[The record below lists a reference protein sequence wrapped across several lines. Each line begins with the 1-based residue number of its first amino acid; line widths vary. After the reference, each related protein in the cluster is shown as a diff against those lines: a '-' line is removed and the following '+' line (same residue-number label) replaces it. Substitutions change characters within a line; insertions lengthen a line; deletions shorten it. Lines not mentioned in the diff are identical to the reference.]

1 MFLEKKMILFK
12 LNLDKVKKMLILRS
26 IYLTI
31 LKHIIMK
38 KIIFVLMTVAATFT
52 FVACSS
58 DDDKGPNCEQLA
70 QNLLN
75 AVEAYMEDQSEANE
89 QAMSAASEAL
99 ERAGCED
106 MDIEI
111 E

>member
-1 MFLEKKMILFK
+1 MILFK

-38 KIIFVLMTVAATFT
+38 KIIFALMTVVATFT

-58 DDDKGPNCEQLA
+58 DDDKGPNCEQLV
-70 QNLLN
+70 QNYFDALEDYLG
-75 AVEAYMEDQSEANE
+75 DQSDANE
-89 QAMSAASEAL
+89 LALDKAGEAL
-99 ERAGCED
+99 EKAGCD
-106 MDIEI
+106 VDVEI